1 MTDRTL
7 RLSVSRGCKN
17 YDTTDLKRSK
27 MPGIPVLTQKAGTY
41 SIRNVPSRGV
51 SEVCMLLEIYALLV
65 NDKEDKNLTLH

>member
-27 MPGIPVLTQKAGTY
+27 MPGILVLT
-41 SIRNVPSRGV
+41 
-51 SEVCMLLEIYALLV
+51 
-65 NDKEDKNLTLH
+65 